1 MSTRHR
7 PIRKRSGVMTVMHE
21 DYDAIGLVEIKYF
34 THASHLLDAMLKGA
48 NVRFVSSENALG
60 GRLVTLVVGGGIEQ
74 IQAALAIAEEKGQAL
89 EAGCLVNTVM
99 IAQPS
104 EDIMNYL
111 GEYRSIK
118 GGEDNE

>member
-1 MSTRHR
+1 MSIRHS
-7 PIRKRSGVMTVMHE
+7 PIRKRSGVKTVKHDE
-21 DYDAIGLVEIKYF
+21 YEAIGLVEIKYF

-48 NVRFVSSENALG
+48 DVRFVSSENALG

-74 IQAALAIAEEKGQAL
+74 IQAALAIADEKGHAL
-89 EAGCLVNTVM
+89 EGGCLVNTVM

-104 EDIMNYL
+104 DEIMNYL

-118 GGEDNE
+118 GGEGNE